1 MSVLQHRQSS
11 AFDGMLQQFT
21 DVLSDFTGLHS
32 ENLITDGFQQT
43 LCHESLFLTRHVVY
57 NMLHKVVC
65 REILTHSVVDR
76 IGWYSLLIYPRIDCR
91 V

>member
-1 MSVLQHRQSS
+1 
-11 AFDGMLQQFT
+11 MLKRFA

-32 ENLITDGFQQT
+32 KNLITDGFQQT

-65 REILTHSVVDR
+65 REILTH
-76 IGWYSLLIYPRIDCR
+76 
-91 V
+91 